1 MEMWRVRTLDRNIS
15 TQYYE
20 RHFVQPS
27 LPMSES
33 EPNKFELLKLRAE
46 IERQKHLFI
55 LQHTHNDK
63 E

>member
-1 MEMWRVRTLDRNIS
+1 MINDDIAVANA
-15 TQYYE
+15 
-20 RHFVQPS
+20 
-27 LPMSES
+27 
-33 EPNKFELLKLRAE
+33 EPNNFELLKLRAE

>member
-1 MEMWRVRTLDRNIS
+1 
-15 TQYYE
+15 
-20 RHFVQPS
+20 
-27 LPMSES
+27 MSES

-46 IERQKHLFI
+46 IERQKPLFI

>member
-1 MEMWRVRTLDRNIS
+1 
-15 TQYYE
+15 
-20 RHFVQPS
+20 
-27 LPMSES
+27 MSES
-33 EPNKFELLKLRAE
+33 ESNKFELLKLRAE